1 MFKNKTAWFS
11 DSVKRDIP
19 RFWVSEGGVI
29 SDWKT
34 ADYLFSDEASCPD
47 TKRIHVSDEYVMDR
61 ATVFHSAYLST
72 CRLRRST
79 KSVPLG
85 HYLLPP
91 VSIQREVKAKIGR
104 FIWEQDEMLGVTTP
118 HGNRSTGQMLNIQPD
133 AKGSQTEKRNKR
145 QENRMN
151 TSPSTDESVCCEAQL
166 YPVNNMVSGYVH
178 IDQLKR
184 FSGELH
190 DFLPSHS
197 GYSVSRSH
205 SRRLPYQ
212 YKEGH

>member
-11 DSVKRDIP
+11 ESVKRDIP
-19 RFWVSEGGVI
+19 RFWVSQGGFI

-34 ADYLFSDEASCPD
+34 ADYLFSDDASCPD
-47 TKRIHVSDEYVMDR
+47 TKRIHVSDEYVTDR
-61 ATVFHSAYLST
+61 ATVFHSAYLSN
-72 CRLRRST
+72 CWLRWST

-91 VSIQREVKAKIGR
+91 VSVQREVKARIGR

-118 HGNRSTGQMLNIQPD
+118 HGNKGTEQILNIQRD
-133 AKGSQTEKRNKR
+133 AKGSQSEKGKTRL
-145 QENRMN
+145 ENCMN
-151 TSPSTDESVCCEAQL
+151 TSPSRDESVCCEAQL

-178 IDQLKR
+178 IDQLKK

-197 GYSVSRSH
+197 GYSVSRSYIR
-205 SRRLPYQ
+205 SLPYQ
-212 YKEGH
+212 HKEGH